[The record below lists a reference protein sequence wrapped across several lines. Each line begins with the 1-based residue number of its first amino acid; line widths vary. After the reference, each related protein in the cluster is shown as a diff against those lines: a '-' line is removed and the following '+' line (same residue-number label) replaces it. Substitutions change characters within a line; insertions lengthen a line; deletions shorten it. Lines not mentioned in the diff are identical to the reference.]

1 MKCVFL
7 DCAGVNPGDIS
18 WKTFQHFC
26 TFQWYEKTEKEQMQE
41 RLIGAEAI
49 ITDSVIIDRK
59 IMEQFTD
66 LKYIGIAATGFD
78 NVDTEAAEEL
88 GIAVTNVPA
97 YASDVVAQHAAALL
111 LYVTNKIHIY
121 DDAVKNGK
129 WNSKSDGG
137 FSDVS
142 ITLLCGKSIGIIG
155 YGAIGKRIAEI
166 AKALGMKVNI
176 YSRNPSAAISSD
188 VVSLS
193 CPLTEDNAGI
203 VNEDFINNMKDGA
216 VLINTARGGLID
228 ENALARALKSR
239 KISAAAIDVMA
250 LEPPE
255 KDNPLLSLENC
266 FITPHIG
273 FSPLE
278 TRRIVIETCAENLK
292 SFLKGGRLNR
302 IV

>member
-1 MKCVFL
+1 MLFR
-7 DCAGVNPGDIS
+7 S
-18 WKTFQHFC
+18 
-26 TFQWYEKTEKEQMQE
+26 
-41 RLIGAEAI
+41 
-49 ITDSVIIDRK
+49 
-59 IMEQFTD
+59 
-66 LKYIGIAATGFD
+66 
-78 NVDTEAAEEL
+78 
-88 GIAVTNVPA
+88 
-97 YASDVVAQHAAALL
+97 
-111 LYVTNKIHIY
+111 
-121 DDAVKNGK
+121 
-129 WNSKSDGG
+129 
-137 FSDVS
+137 
-142 ITLLCGKSIGIIG
+142 KSIGIIG